1 MKISNPPVEKL
12 CKIYLLKFL
21 FWCWDSIYM
30 YIEVGLHFHDK
41 SKLDSY
47 SAGRIRDIFTFIA
60 AFFIWQEYAKVLQ
73 KREEDRL
80 AKKHQDLLE
89 QKAAP
94 QPVSFIFVF

>member
-1 MKISNPPVEKL
+1 M
-12 CKIYLLKFL
+12 
-21 FWCWDSIYM
+21 
-30 YIEVGLHFHDK
+30 
-41 SKLDSY
+41 
-47 SAGRIRDIFTFIA
+47 
-60 AFFIWQEYAKVLQ
+60 LQ

>member
-12 CKIYLLKFL
+12 CKI
-21 FWCWDSIYM
+21 WDSNNKI
-30 YIEVGLHFHDK
+30 
-41 SKLDSY
+41 KLDSY
-47 SAGRIRDIFTFIA
+47 SAGRIWDIFTFIA